1 MPTRYI
7 HLTLLNSTATGFWT
21 PRHCIARE
29 RVALIVPFR
38 DREQHLRI
46 FLNVLHPLLQR
57 QQIEYTI
64 FLVEQVSI
72 GDGLVRGE
80 ERRGEERRGEERRGE
95 ERRGEERR
103 GEERR
108 GEERRGEERRGEERR
123 GEERRGEERR
133 GEEKST

>member
-72 GDGLVRGE
+72 EVRE

-123 GEERRGEERR
+123 GEVNIKYILYRHDNQ
-133 GEEKST
+133 